1 MNENRLKSKIIIY
14 DNYKELLSK
23 DIYEPIIENI
33 MNLSKKIFPEKYQL
47 IKNQSHGESDY
58 MSTSGKL
65 YDSKILFYEEQCES
79 LAINEGELSSFIEA
93 IQKETEDIYN
103 AIMNKSRE
111 EVKECIFYK
120 EMIKEINKANYGE
133 NIILFLPYAF
143 TLELEESISSH
154 LSSDIFSYIFNI
166 LIKEIDI
173 LQDNE
178 IFMIYPNYENKIIV
192 KNLNTKEIE
201 FIETDLLNKYI
212 NFNIELV

>member
-1 MNENRLKSKIIIY
+1 MKQNKIESKIIIY

-33 MNLSKKIFPEKYQL
+33 MNLSKIIFPEKYKI

-58 MSTSGKL
+58 MSTSGNL
-65 YDSKILFYEEQCES
+65 YDAKILFYEEQCES
-79 LAINEGELSSFIEA
+79 LAINKDELSSFIES

-103 AIMNKSRE
+103 AIMNKSKE

-120 EMIKEINKANYGE
+120 EMLKEINKANYGE

-143 TLELEESISSH
+143 TLELEESITSY

-166 LIKEIDI
+166 LIKETDL

-192 KNLNTKEIE
+192 KNLNTKKIE
-201 FIETDLLNKYI
+201 FIESDLLNRYI
-212 NFNIELV
+212 TFSIELK

>member
-1 MNENRLKSKIIIY
+1 MNDKMKSKIIIY
-14 DNYKELLSK
+14 DNYKDLLSK
-23 DIYEPIIENI
+23 DIYEPIILSI
-33 MNLSKKIFPEKYQL
+33 MNQSKKIFPEDYKI

-58 MSTSGKL
+58 ISTTGKL

-79 LAINEGELSSFIEA
+79 LAINEDQLSSFIEA

-103 AIMNKSRE
+103 AIISKSIE

-120 EMIKEINKANYGE
+120 EMVKEINKANYGE

-143 TLELEESISSH
+143 TLELEDNINSY
-154 LSSDIFSYIFNI
+154 LSSDIFSYIFNV
-166 LIKEIDI
+166 LVKEIDI

-201 FIETDLLNKYI
+201 FITSNLINKYI
-212 NFNIELV
+212 TFDINS

>member
-1 MNENRLKSKIIIY
+1 MKSKIIIY
-14 DNYKELLSK
+14 DNYKDLLSK
-23 DIYEPIIENI
+23 DIYEPIIQKI
-33 MNLSKKIFPEKYQL
+33 MNQSKYIFPEEYTL

-58 MSTSGKL
+58 MSASGKL
-65 YDSKILFYEEQCES
+65 FDSKILFYEEQCES

-103 AIMNKSRE
+103 AIVSKSVE

-120 EMIKEINKANYGE
+120 EMLKEINKANYGE

-143 TLELEESISSH
+143 TLELDKNIENHS
-154 LSSDIFSYIFNI
+154 SSDIFSYIFDT
-166 LIKEIDI
+166 LLKEIDI

-178 IFMIYPNYENKIIV
+178 IFMIYPNYENKIII

-201 FIETDLLNKYI
+201 FITSDLINKYI
-212 NFNIELV
+212 SFNINL

>member
-120 EMIKEINKANYGE
+120 EMHCRTQMRFFG
-133 NIILFLPYAF
+133 
-143 TLELEESISSH
+143 
-154 LSSDIFSYIFNI
+154 
-166 LIKEIDI
+166 
-173 LQDNE
+173 
-178 IFMIYPNYENKIIV
+178 
-192 KNLNTKEIE
+192 
-201 FIETDLLNKYI
+201 
-212 NFNIELV
+212 